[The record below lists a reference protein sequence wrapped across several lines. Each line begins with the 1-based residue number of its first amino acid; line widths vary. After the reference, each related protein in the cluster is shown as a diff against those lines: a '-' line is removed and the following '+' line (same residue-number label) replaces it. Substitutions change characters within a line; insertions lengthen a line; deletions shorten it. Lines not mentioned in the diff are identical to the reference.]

1 MVYALAPGFEV
12 AAVSE
17 ERLVFHGNGQLTS
30 VDGESAKRYG
40 PALLHLAD
48 SAGSLDTLSAAY
60 PQLDPKAL
68 GAFLE
73 NLTEQRLLSRRADGS
88 SSAFARQGSAQAL
101 YAFLEQ
107 LGHQRDDCA
116 RRLGELRVAIAGL
129 DAQGAH
135 LAVSLAE
142 IGVGTLRLS
151 DPYALR
157 RDDLIA
163 GDVAPED
170 SCDTP
175 RHDVLRA
182 VLLARAPSLDVKC
195 VGTDELTPADM
206 DELVQDC
213 DVVLACFDSAFPVVH
228 EWINQAAL
236 AQGVPT
242 IYSEMQAHEVIV
254 GPLIMPNET
263 GCYRCYRSS
272 RLACERHFK
281 EMFALEEQ
289 RLARRGPADIQR
301 CVPPALPGFVAGLL
315 GLELM
320 KSVFLPMAQTLSG
333 RILEFDPMTY
343 RTRLHPFLEQP
354 DCPVCKKKRRA
365 PSPPN

>member
-1 MVYALAPGFEV
+1 MVYSLAPGFEL

-17 ERLVFHGNGQLTS
+17 ERLVFYGNGQLTS
-30 VDGESAKRYG
+30 IDGESAKRYG
-40 PALLHLAD
+40 PALLYLAN
-48 SAGSLDTLSAAY
+48 SASSLDTLSAAY
-60 PQLDPKAL
+60 PDLDPASL

-73 NLTEQRLLSRRADGS
+73 NLNERRLLSRRADGVS
-88 SSAFARQGSAQAL
+88 STAVPHGSAQAL

-107 LGHQRDDCA
+107 LGYQRDDCA
-116 RRLGELRVAIAGL
+116 RRLADLRIAIAGL

-151 DPYALR
+151 DPYVLR

-163 GDVAPED
+163 GDVAPENA
-170 SCDTP
+170 CGTP
-175 RHDVLRA
+175 RHDVVRA
-182 VLLARAPSLDVKC
+182 VLLSRVPSLNVKC
-195 VGTDELTPADM
+195 LGTDELTPAAM
-206 DELVQDC
+206 NELVQDC
-213 DVVLACFDSAFPVVH
+213 DLVLACFDCTFPVAH
-228 EWINQAAL
+228 EWINRAAL
-236 AQGVPT
+236 ARGVPA
-242 IYSEMQAHEVIV
+242 IYSDMQAHEVIV
-254 GPLIMPNET
+254 GPLVIPNET

-272 RLACERHFK
+272 RLACEHHFK
-281 EMFALEEQ
+281 EMYALEEQ
-289 RLARRGPADIQR
+289 RLMRTGPSDIQR

-320 KSVFLPMAQTLSG
+320 KSVFLPRAQTLSG

-354 DCPVCKKKRRA
+354 DCSVCKKKVRA
-365 PSPPN
+365 LSRLT